1 MNELREAIFEEVYA
15 GRNGDV
21 YEDCYEATDRII
33 ALVREA
39 LLSDDAISELRFV
52 GGVPEARAAMHAALA
67 AAGIATLRDAVA
79 QATTTQEGTSN
90 E

>member
-39 LLSDDAISELRFV
+39 LLSEDVI
-52 GGVPEARAAMHAALA
+52 EAARQGWSAAWKHASDQACLIEA
-67 AAGIATLRDAVA
+67 TVQAATGAAGLTGGQGD
-79 QATTTQEGTSN
+79 E
-90 E
+90 